1 MSRLQLGSQ
10 ALVVFLASAMATS
23 TWACSPAPGDVYGCG
38 GPNDSLLNRNAP
50 TYGTSTRIITGYD
63 GTRHIET
70 APSYTPQDEV
80 RVIDYSGDYI
90 TEDVIDQ
97 YGVHELD

>member
-1 MSRLQLGSQ
+1 MKFFIGAL
-10 ALVVFLASAMATS
+10 ALVAATS

-50 TYGTSTRIITGYD
+50 IEYGTSTRIITGHD
-63 GTRHIET
+63 GQRSVEV
-70 APSYTPQDEV
+70 APAFGPDSEV
-80 RVIDYSGDYI
+80 RVIDYSGGHV

-97 YGVHELD
+97 YGVRELE

>member
-1 MSRLQLGSQ
+1 MIFLLG
-10 ALVVFLASAMATS
+10 ALALIAATS

-50 TYGTSTRIITGYD
+50 VDYGTSTRIITGHD
-63 GTRHIET
+63 GARSVEI
-70 APSYTPQDEV
+70 APAYGALDEV
-80 RVIDYSGDYI
+80 RVIDYSGGYI

-97 YGVHELD
+97 YGVYELD

>member
-1 MSRLQLGSQ
+1 MKFFIG
-10 ALVVFLASAMATS
+10 ALALIAATP
-23 TWACSPAPGDVYGCG
+23 TWANGCATDPSYGYGCG
-38 GPNDSLLNRNAP
+38 AGYSVMPSTPYATQP
-50 TYGTSTRIITGYD
+50 SYGTSTRIITGHD
-63 GTRHIET
+63 GARSVEI
-70 APSYTPQDEV
+70 APSYGAQDEV